1 MLGSIGSKVGGVP
14 RLATTLRSRHA
25 IMIAFGGTI
34 GAGIFVGTGESIA
47 STGPAI
53 VLSYLVV
60 GVLAAI
66 VMRVLSIQTAR
77 NPDSGSF
84 VTHAGEA
91 FGHSGRFFV
100 GWMYWWLM
108 VVTASVE
115 STTAGS
121 KAAALIGLFPAPV
134 WAVLFIVILTVVN
147 LLPVRAFGEFQFWL
161 VLAKVVLMIAVPL
174 LAILGV
180 LGVLPDVSISKAAST
195 INNTGLVPNGYGP
208 VVATMLVAAFSF
220 LGIEMTSI
228 AAGETD
234 KPRRVIPKALRLV
247 MYTVLGS
254 YLLSL
259 LMSVLLVPW
268 NDPSV
273 ASSPFIAMM
282 TALHIPAAADIINIV
297 VLTAVLSVLNSCVYS
312 ASRIGFSLGGRRDA
326 PKSWGRLT
334 SSQVPRNAV
343 IGAAVVGIIITI
355 LTYIAPS
362 DISLGVLDS
371 SGAAGIVAWIAIVV
385 SYLKMRPKQ
394 TRAWQL
400 PDRIS
405 PTRTLFGAGVAS
417 VALILMLVGML
428 FLPSTQLELLM
439 TLLTATVI
447 FVIVLWRETSRSG
460 AEEENM
466 TSFKN

>member
-1 MLGSIGSKVGGVP
+1 MLGIIGNKVSDVP

-34 GAGIFVGTGESIA
+34 GAGIFVGTGDSIA

-84 VTHAGEA
+84 ATHAGEA
-91 FGHSGRFFV
+91 FGHAGRFSV

-121 KAAALIGLFPAPV
+121 KAAALIGLFPASV
-134 WAVLFIVILTVVN
+134 WAVIFIVLLTVVN
-147 LLPVRAFGEFQFWL
+147 LAPVRTFGEFQFWL
-161 VLAKVVLMIAVPL
+161 VLAKVVLMIAVPV
-174 LAILGV
+174 LAV
-180 LGVLPDVSISKAAST
+180 LGVIGVLPHVSITKAASA
-195 INNTGLVPNGYGP
+195 INETGLVPNGYGP

-234 KPRRVIPKALRLV
+234 RPRRVIPKALRLV

-254 YLLSL
+254 YLVSL
-259 LMSVLLVPW
+259 LMTILLVPW

-273 ASSPFIAMM
+273 AASPFNAMM
-282 TALHIPAAADIINIV
+282 TALHIPAATDIINVV

-312 ASRIGFSLGGRRDA
+312 ASRIGFSLAGRRDA
-326 PKSWGRLT
+326 PKSWGKLT
-334 SSQVPRNAV
+334 SRKVPRNAI
-343 IGAAVVGIIITI
+343 IGAAVVGAVITIIT
-355 LTYIAPS
+355 YIVPS
-362 DISLGVLDS
+362 DISLAVIDS
-371 SGAAGIVAWIAIVV
+371 SGAAGILAWIAIVA

-394 TRAWQL
+394 TSAWQL

-405 PTRTLFGAGVAS
+405 PKRTLFGAAVAT
-417 VALILMLVGML
+417 VALVVMLVGMV
-428 FLPSTQLELLM
+428 FLPSTQLQLLM

-447 FVIVLWRETSRSG
+447 FVIVLWRQTSGS
-460 AEEENM
+460 AEQEL
-466 TSFKN
+466 

>member
-1 MLGSIGSKVGGVP
+1 MGIIGNKVSDVP

-34 GAGIFVGTGESIA
+34 GAGIFVGTGDSIA

-60 GVLAAI
+60 GILAAI

-84 VTHAGEA
+84 ATHAGEA
-91 FGHSGRFFV
+91 FGHAGRFSV

-121 KAAALIGLFPAPV
+121 KAAALIGLFPASV
-134 WAVLFIVILTVVN
+134 WAVIFIVLLTVVN
-147 LLPVRAFGEFQFWL
+147 LAPVRTFGEFQFWL
-161 VLAKVVLMIAVPL
+161 VLAKVILMIAVPV
-174 LAILGV
+174 LAV
-180 LGVLPDVSISKAAST
+180 LGVIGVLPHVSITKAASA
-195 INNTGLVPNGYGP
+195 INETGLVPNGYGP

-234 KPRRVIPKALRLV
+234 RPRRVIPKALRLV

-254 YLLSL
+254 YLVSL
-259 LMSVLLVPW
+259 LMTILLVPW

-273 ASSPFIAMM
+273 AASPFNAMM
-282 TALHIPAAADIINIV
+282 NALHIPAATDIINVV

-312 ASRIGFSLGGRRDA
+312 ASRIGFSLAGRRDA
-326 PKSWGRLT
+326 PKSWGKLT
-334 SSQVPRNAV
+334 SRKVPRNAI
-343 IGAAVVGIIITI
+343 IGAAVVGAIVTI
-355 LTYIAPS
+355 VTYIVPS
-362 DISLGVLDS
+362 DISLAVIDS
-371 SGAAGIVAWIAIVV
+371 SGAAGILAWIAIVA

-394 TRAWQL
+394 TSAWQL

-405 PTRTLFGAGVAS
+405 PKRTLFGAAVAT
-417 VALILMLVGML
+417 VALVVMLVGMV
-428 FLPSTQLELLM
+428 FLPSTQLQLLM

-447 FVIVLWRETSRSG
+447 FVIVLWRQTSGS
-460 AEEENM
+460 AEQEL
-466 TSFKN
+466 

>member
-1 MLGSIGSKVGGVP
+1 MGIIGSRVGGVP
-14 RLATTLRSRHA
+14 RLATTLRSRHVT
-25 IMIAFGGTI
+25 MIAFGGTI
-34 GAGIFVGTGESIA
+34 GAGIFIGTGESIA

-53 VLSYLVV
+53 VFSYLVV

-66 VMRVLSIQTAR
+66 VMRILSIQTAR

-84 VTHAGEA
+84 ATHAGEA
-91 FGHSGRFFV
+91 FGQSGRFFV

-121 KAAALIGLFPAPV
+121 KAAALIGLLPAPV

-161 VLAKVVLMIAVPL
+161 VLAKVVLMIAVPV

-180 LGVLPDVSISKAAST
+180 LGVLPNVSITKAAST
-195 INNTGLVPNGYGP
+195 INNTGLVPNGFGP

-234 KPRRVIPKALRLV
+234 KPRRVIPKAIRLV

-268 NDPSV
+268 NDPKV
-273 ASSPFIAMM
+273 AASPFIAMM
-282 TALHIPAAADIINIV
+282 TALHIPAAADIINVV

-312 ASRIGFSLGGRRDA
+312 AARIGFALGGRRDA
-326 PKSWGRLT
+326 PRSWGRLT
-334 SSQVPRNAV
+334 SSAVPRNAV
-343 IGAAVVGIIITI
+343 IGAAVVGTIITI

-400 PDRIS
+400 PERVS
-405 PTRTLFGAGVAS
+405 MTRTLFGAGVAS
-417 VALILMLVGML
+417 VGLIVMMVGMV

-447 FVIVLWRETSRSG
+447 FVIVLWRETSRNG
-460 AEEENM
+460 AEEES
-466 TSFKN
+466 TASFKS

>member
-1 MLGSIGSKVGGVP
+1 MLGIIGNRVSDVP

-60 GVLAAI
+60 GILAAV

-84 VTHAGEA
+84 ATHAGEA
-91 FGHSGRFFV
+91 FGHAGRFSV

-115 STTAGS
+115 STTAGA
-121 KAAALIGLFPAPV
+121 KASTLIGLFSPAV
-134 WAVLFIVILTVVN
+134 WAVIFIVVLTVIN
-147 LLPVRAFGEFQFWL
+147 LLPVRTFGEFQFWL
-161 VLAKVVLMIAVPL
+161 VLAKVVLMITVPV

-180 LGVLPDVSISKAAST
+180 IGVLPHVSMTKAASA
-195 INNTGLVPNGYGP
+195 INETGLVPNGYGP

-234 KPRRVIPKALRLV
+234 RPRRVIPKALRLV

-259 LMSVLLVPW
+259 LMTVLLVPW
-268 NDPSV
+268 NDPAV
-273 ASSPFIAMM
+273 AASPFDAMM
-282 TALHIPAAADIINIV
+282 TALHIPAATEIINIV

-312 ASRIGFSLGGRRDA
+312 ASRIGFSLAGQRDA

-334 SSQVPRNAV
+334 LSQVPRNAV
-343 IGAAVVGIIITI
+343 IGAAVVGCVITI
-355 LTYIAPS
+355 VTYIVPS
-362 DISLGVLDS
+362 NISLAVIDS
-371 SGAAGIVAWIAIVV
+371 SGAAGILAWIAIVV

-394 TRAWQL
+394 TSAWQL
-400 PDRIS
+400 QERIS
-405 PTRTLFGAGVAS
+405 PKRTLFGAGLAT
-417 VALILMLVGML
+417 VALVLMLVGMV
-428 FLPSTQLELLM
+428 FLPSTQLQLLM

-447 FVIVLWRETSRSG
+447 FVIVLWRQTSGSG
-460 AEEENM
+460 EQEP
-466 TSFKN
+466 

>member
-1 MLGSIGSKVGGVP
+1 MLGTIGNRVGNAP
-14 RLATTLRSRHA
+14 RLATTLSSRHA
-25 IMIAFGGTI
+25 IMIGFGGTI

-66 VMRVLSIQTAR
+66 VMRVLSIQTSR

-84 VTHAGEA
+84 ATHAGEA
-91 FGHSGRFFV
+91 FGHAGRFSV

-115 STTAGS
+115 ASTAGA
-121 KAAALIGLFPAPV
+121 KASALIGLLPAPV
-134 WAVLFIVILTVVN
+134 WSVLFIVLLTVVN
-147 LLPVRAFGEFQFWL
+147 LARVRTFGEFQFWL
-161 VLAKVVLMIAVPL
+161 VLAKVVLMIAVPV

-180 LGVLPDVSISKAAST
+180 IGVLPHVSISKAAST
-195 INNTGLVPNGYGP
+195 INDTGLVPNGYGP

-234 KPRRVIPKALRLV
+234 RPRRVIPRALRVV

-259 LMSVLLVPW
+259 LMTVLLVPW
-268 NDPSV
+268 NDPKV
-273 ASSPFIAMM
+273 AASPFNAMM
-282 TALHIPAAADIINIV
+282 TALHIPAATEIINIV

-312 ASRIGFSLGGRRDA
+312 AARIGFSLGGHRDA
-326 PKSWGRLT
+326 PKSWARLT

-343 IGAAVVGIIITI
+343 VGAAVVGAIITI
-355 LTYIAPS
+355 ATYIVPS
-362 DISLGVLDS
+362 DISLAVIDS
-371 SGAAGIVAWIAIVV
+371 SGAAGILAWIAIVV

-394 TRAWQL
+394 SSTWQL
-400 PDRIS
+400 PERIS
-405 PTRTLFGAGVAS
+405 QPRTLFAAALAT
-417 VALILMLVGML
+417 VALVLMLVGMV
-428 FLPSTQLELLM
+428 FLPETQLQLLM

-447 FVIVLWRETSRSG
+447 FVVVLWRQTSGSS
-460 AEEENM
+460 EQEP
-466 TSFKN
+466 

>member
-1 MLGSIGSKVGGVP
+1 MLGIIGNKVSDVP

-34 GAGIFVGTGESIA
+34 GAGIFVGTGDSIA

-60 GVLAAI
+60 GILAAI

-84 VTHAGEA
+84 ATHAGEA
-91 FGHSGRFFV
+91 FGHAGRFSV

-121 KAAALIGLFPAPV
+121 KAAALIGLFPASV
-134 WAVLFIVILTVVN
+134 WAVIFIVLLTVVN
-147 LLPVRAFGEFQFWL
+147 MAPVRTFGEFQFWL
-161 VLAKVVLMIAVPL
+161 VLAKVVLMIAVPV

-180 LGVLPDVSISKAAST
+180 IGVLPHVSITHAASA
-195 INNTGLVPNGYGP
+195 INQTGLVPNGYGP
-208 VVATMLVAAFSF
+208 VVATMLVAAFSYV
-220 LGIEMTSI
+220 GIEMTSI

-234 KPRRVIPKALRLV
+234 RPRRVIPKALRLV

-254 YLLSL
+254 YLVSL
-259 LMSVLLVPW
+259 LMTILLVPW

-273 ASSPFIAMM
+273 AASPFNAMM
-282 TALHIPAAADIINIV
+282 TALHIPAATDIINVV
-297 VLTAVLSVLNSCVYS
+297 VLTAVLSVLNSCVYA
-312 ASRIGFSLGGRRDA
+312 ASRIGFSLAGRRDA
-326 PKSWGRLT
+326 PKSWGKLT
-334 SSQVPRNAV
+334 SSRVPRNAI
-343 IGAAVVGIIITI
+343 IGAAVVGVIITVI
-355 LTYIAPS
+355 TYIVPS
-362 DISLGVLDS
+362 DISLAVIDS
-371 SGAAGIVAWIAIVV
+371 SGAAGILAWIAIVA

-394 TRAWQL
+394 TSAWQL

-405 PTRTLFGAGVAS
+405 PKRTLFGAGLAT
-417 VALILMLVGML
+417 VALVLMLVGMV
-428 FLPSTQLELLM
+428 FLPSTQLQLLM

-447 FVIVLWRETSRSG
+447 FVIVLWRQTSGS
-460 AEEENM
+460 AEQEL
-466 TSFKN
+466 

>member
-1 MLGSIGSKVGGVP
+1 MLGIIGNRVSDVP

-34 GAGIFVGTGESIA
+34 GAGIFVGTGDSIA

-84 VTHAGEA
+84 ATHAGEA
-91 FGHSGRFFV
+91 FGHAGRFSV

-115 STTAGS
+115 ASTAGA
-121 KAAALIGLFPAPV
+121 KAAGLIGLLPASA
-134 WAVLFIVILTVVN
+134 WAVIFIVVLTVVN
-147 LLPVRAFGEFQFWL
+147 LLPVRTFGEFQFWL
-161 VLAKVVLMIAVPL
+161 VLAKVVLMVAVPL
-174 LAILGV
+174 LAV
-180 LGVLPDVSISKAAST
+180 LGVIGVLPNVSITKAAST
-195 INNTGLVPNGYGP
+195 INDTGLVPNGYGP

-234 KPRRVIPKALRLV
+234 RPRRVIPKAIKVV

-254 YLLSL
+254 YVLSL
-259 LMSVLLVPW
+259 LMTVLLVPW

-273 ASSPFIAMM
+273 AASPFNAMM
-282 TALHIPAAADIINIV
+282 TALHIPAATDIINIV

-312 ASRIGFSLGGRRDA
+312 ASRIGFSLAGRRDA
-326 PKSWGRLT
+326 PKSWGKL
-334 SSQVPRNAV
+334 SFSKVPRNAV
-343 IGAAVVGIIITI
+343 ISAAVVGGIVTI
-355 LTYIAPS
+355 VTYIVPS
-362 DISLGVLDS
+362 DISLAVIDS
-371 SGAAGIVAWIAIVV
+371 SGAAGVLAWIAIVV

-394 TRAWQL
+394 TSAWQL
-400 PDRIS
+400 PDRVS
-405 PTRTLFGAGVAS
+405 QSRTLFGAGVAT
-417 VALILMLVGML
+417 VALVVMLVGMV
-428 FLPSTQLELLM
+428 FLPSTQLQLLM

-447 FVIVLWRETSRSG
+447 FVIVLWRQTSRDS
-460 AEEENM
+460 EQEP
-466 TSFKN
+466 